1 MQQREKILAIGF
13 TIALVLWQGWPLIQR
28 TFFQPLDDLRAE
40 LKAIEGNIEAKDGK
54 QLQMIQTAGRL
65 ADWRNQSL
73 PQNDLDAQRLYQQ
86 WLTDLTQLSGWKDVR
101 VSPGRRIDR
110 GERYAALQVAV
121 EGTATMEEFAMF
133 LYHFDRI
140 NLLHR
145 IERLGIERRDDSDN
159 AALRISLVAEGVS
172 LETASDTDELFP
184 RARLAR
190 EAGRSDR
197 KIQLT
202 PADAP
207 FVAGLRVRIGDEYVR
222 LTAQED
228 DAWTVERGIDGTSA
242 ASHAAG
248 VILEAAPIAAD
259 EAEQDWSGYSRM
271 IADSPFRR
279 ASPAAAPPVRTP
291 PPQNDEARD
300 FRLVAS
306 VVRGDE
312 PQAWLHNAQKN
323 QRIVLSEE
331 GTFSISDISARVVE
345 IARTHIVFEASG
357 ATWKLELGDSL
368 RSMSRVS
375 DPTQPSPSPTAVTP
389 DSDGESSAPVAT
401 ESPDN

>member
-40 LKAIEGNIEAKDGK
+40 LKAIEGNIEAKDAK

-184 RARLAR
+184 RARLGR

-228 DAWTVERGIDGTSA
+228 DVWTVERGLDGTSA

-279 ASPAAAPPVRTP
+279 ASPAAPPVRTP

-306 VVRGDE
+306 VVRGNE

-323 QRIVLSEE
+323 QRIVLAED

-375 DPTQPSPSPTAVTP
+375 NPTQPSPPPAAVSP
-389 DSDGESSAPVAT
+389 DGNGESSAPVAT